1 MGNHFWAW
9 GGGWGVLLAFYL
21 AVIVSG
27 SRSDCLVLC
36 RAIAAQLVTVISGEM
51 LLVFDFQAIFK
62 LVTVVALGLVIST
75 YRLAFII
82 S

>member
-21 AVIVSG
+21 AVIVYG
-27 SRSDCLVLC
+27 SRSDCLVLSM
-36 RAIAAQLVTVISGEM
+36 AIAAQLVTVISGEM

>member
-1 MGNHFWAW
+1 MGL
-9 GGGWGVLLAFYL
+9 GWGVLLAFYL

-36 RAIAAQLVTVISGEM
+36 MAIAAQLVTVISGEM

-62 LVTVVALGLVIST
+62 LVTVVALGLFIST
-75 YRLAFII
+75 YGLAFSI